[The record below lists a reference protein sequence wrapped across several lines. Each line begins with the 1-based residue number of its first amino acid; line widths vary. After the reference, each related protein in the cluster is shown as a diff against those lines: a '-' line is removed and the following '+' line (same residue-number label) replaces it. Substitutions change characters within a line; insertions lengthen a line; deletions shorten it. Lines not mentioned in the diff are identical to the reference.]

1 MIKLIEFDP
10 QKKLVETKKMKEQ
23 KFLIVD
29 TSREINDWLD
39 KGWEVISV
47 TPQIV
52 SAGQSY
58 YQGGKWAVVIQK
70 QK

>member
-1 MIKLIEFDP
+1 
-10 QKKLVETKKMKEQ
+10 MKEQ

-29 TSREINDWLD
+29 NVRDINDYLD

-47 TPQIV
+47 TAQYV
-52 SAGQSY
+52 SAGASY
-58 YQGGKWAVVIQK
+58 CQNGKWAVVIQK

>member
-1 MIKLIEFDP
+1 
-10 QKKLVETKKMKEQ
+10 MKHQ

-29 TSREINDWLD
+29 NPRDVNEWLD

-47 TPQIV
+47 TAQFV

-58 YQGGKWAVVIQK
+58 IQSGKWAIVLQK
-70 QK
+70 L

>member
-1 MIKLIEFDP
+1 
-10 QKKLVETKKMKEQ
+10 MKEQ

-29 TSREINDWLD
+29 NSRDINDWLD

-52 SAGQSY
+52 SGGQSY
-58 YQGGKWAVVIQK
+58 PQGGKWAVVIQK
-70 QK
+70 QKS